1 MMNAVSVNLPSE
13 LYQAIESHAH
23 GQGLRKS
30 QLIRQVLED
39 YISTLHEKK
48 SAPTDDAEG

>member
-1 MMNAVSVNLPSE
+1 MNAVSVNLPSD
-13 LYQAIESHAH
+13 LYLAIESHAH

-39 YISTLHEKK
+39 YISQLEEKEP
-48 SAPTDDAEG
+48 AIMDAAED